1 MARKAFWIFWI
12 VQLLFF
18 SASYVLF
25 AMTRIHVPVSFLGVY
40 AISMYIAMFFV
51 HLSLTKQLGV
61 KPVTIILSETLFL
74 VVVYS
79 QFLHFQC
86 LKCDDLSTFTFIAC
100 TLLFALLIEALISFV
115 YLKYIERAV
124 SNEKLRIMWNSMPVA
139 LIVLLGFLLNY
150 LP

>member
-1 MARKAFWIFWI
+1 MTKKIFGAFWIT
-12 VQLLFF
+12 QLLFF

-25 AMTRIHVPVSFLGVY
+25 ATTKIHVPVFFLGTY
-40 AISMYIAMFFV
+40 AVSMYIAMLFV
-51 HLSLTKQLGV
+51 HLSLKNQLGV

-86 LKCDDLSTFTFIAC
+86 LKCDDLTAFIFIAG
-100 TLLFALLIEALISFV
+100 TIFFALLVEAFISFV
-115 YLKYIERAV
+115 YLKYIERAIN
-124 SNEKLRIMWNSMPVA
+124 NEKSRIMWNSMPVA
-139 LIVLLGFLLNY
+139 LIVLLDFLLNY